1 MDDGAVLATPPRD
14 DGGSSDVEGGEL
26 RDEDAICDRIR
37 GVVVKF
43 ERHRNDDGSNRDS
56 GIRVLCPN
64 PAHLGHSKYRSRRM
78 DSVAYGPR
86 GTEYYAG
93 AWLAAADVMDE
104 DAHRKFKLTRANIDA
119 FKASLG

>member
-26 RDEDAICDRIR
+26 RDEDTISDRIL

-56 GIRVLCPN
+56 GIRVVCPH
-64 PAHLGHSKYRSRRM
+64 PAHLGHSRYRSVRM
-78 DSVAYGPR
+78 NSVAYGPR
-86 GTEYYAG
+86 GAEYYLG
-93 AWLAAADVMDE
+93 AWLAAAAVTDE
-104 DAHRKFKLTRANIDA
+104 DAHRKFKPTRANIDA